1 MGRRSGFTLVEIL
14 LVVVIMGVMTLMAYP
29 RANSAMVK
37 SNLRG
42 GRTRVVNMLSMARA
56 AATQGGRTMAY
67 VKFNGNNAVVT
78 ATPRRNLP
86 IGANTEDT
94 LGVVVNLS
102 TVYGATLTAGAAQ
115 IAFDRAASPAA
126 CPAGPAKLTRSYADS
141 VYVDMLGGSPSEA
154 LTGRVHAGRSPHRG
168 HGARCRHHR
177 AGGLVG
183 HGDAD
188 DQPGSMSTRAA
199 QARNSGSRHCACSP
213 IRPPRTARRGSS
225 PTAAR
230 PTTRSG

>member
-42 GRTRVVNMLSMARA
+42 GRTRVVNMLSTARA

-94 LGVVVNLS
+94 LGIVVNLS

-115 IAFDRAASPAA
+115 IAFDPRGIAS
-126 CPAGPAKLTRSYADS
+126 GVSSGVQLKLTHGSYADS
-141 VYVDMLGGSPSEA
+141 VYIDMLG
-154 LTGRVHAGRSPHRG
+154 RV
-168 HGARCRHHR
+168 
-177 AGGLVG
+177 
-183 HGDAD
+183 
-188 DQPGSMSTRAA
+188 TK
-199 QARNSGSRHCACSP
+199 
-213 IRPPRTARRGSS
+213 
-225 PTAAR
+225 
-230 PTTRSG
+230 